1 VTVHI
6 ATDEENKAFRSAM
19 QPAFEEGFAAET
31 GDEGREL
38 LTLIEK
44 IK

>member
-1 VTVHI
+1 MTVHI